1 MEKVYT
7 VDLPR
12 GARGFGFSIR
22 GGREFG
28 NMPLFVLN
36 IAEGGPADVDGRLK
50 VGDQIIE
57 INGLITENVTHAQ
70 AINLI
75 QNGGPVIRLV
85 AKRAGVAL
93 PPTSK

>member
-1 MEKVYT
+1 MLDDCYSHDLWLMQIPSDMEKVYT

-28 NMPLFVLN
+28 NMPLFVLS

-50 VGDQIIE
+50 VCK
-57 INGLITENVTHAQ
+57 NVFFE
-70 AINLI
+70 
-75 QNGGPVIRLV
+75 
-85 AKRAGVAL
+85 
-93 PPTSK
+93 